1 MASLSSE
8 VASMSVTD
16 SSSLGD
22 NLTAW
27 EVVDGDY
34 DYRKSLS
41 VRPKFSSTS
50 KPVLRVFKKGDV
62 FLSVGPGKQGKA
74 KEFTRHQL
82 EDGAWVSSIE
92 RHSRIC
98 AVQISAEVYAKKK
111 KAQDNRESDQQNA
124 EEKQE
129 QEKNDDLAAKFRLV
143 EQLIAENS
151 ANTST
156 FEFTSENG
164 NVPVPEN
171 RTTGQGT
178 KSTTRFLKDGTW
190 KTTERHSW
198 SKEYMNGACWGGG
211 YDLDVF
217 GKYFCNVDGNVA
229 GFVTKVNYNPQSSGA
244 TQDAEPTVPEVHDF
258 IKGTY
263 VNETLTFSFV
273 GNLVK

>member
-8 VASMSVTD
+8 VASMSVAD

-27 EVVDGDY
+27 EVVWGDLNS
-34 DYRKSLS
+34 RTLS
-41 VRPKFSSTS
+41 VRPKFSWGS

-62 FLSVGPGKQGKA
+62 FLSVGPGKKGKTM
-74 KEFTRHQL
+74 EFTRHQL
-82 EDGAWVSSIE
+82 EDGGWVSSSTP
-92 RHSRIC
+92 HKVC

-111 KAQDNRESDQQNA
+111 QEQDKRESDQQNA
-124 EEKQE
+124 EEKKGQE
-129 QEKNDDLAAKFRLV
+129 RNDELAAKFQLV

-164 NVPVPEN
+164 DMPVLEN
-171 RTTGQGT
+171 RETGAGT
-178 KSTTRFLKDGTW
+178 LSTTRFLKNGTW
-190 KTTERHSW
+190 KTTESHSW

-229 GFVTKVNYNPQSSGA
+229 GYVTKVNYNPQSSGA
-244 TQDAEPTVPEVHDF
+244 TQNAEPTVPEVHDF

-263 VNETLTFSFV
+263 VNEALTFSFV